1 MSLPPLTADSLTTER
16 LASAVVALEPYM
28 IQTLSDYVAAES
40 VSGTEE
46 PSARYLESAL
56 ADLGLPVERIVQDN
70 SLLAD
75 LPLYATPSSP
85 ENGRYNLLA
94 CHTPKQITGRSVL
107 FNGHMDVVPTGPSS
121 MWAHP
126 PFAPYVK
133 DGWLYGRGAGD
144 MKAGIVCAMAAYQA
158 LRSLGVQPAARV
170 GFNTVLNEEDSGNGA
185 LASVYALQNG
195 LASVTMDDFDA
206 VIIPEPFDESL
217 LAAQVGVMWV
227 FIDISGRPAHAAYMG
242 TGVNPIEAGIA
253 IMADLKKLEEEW
265 NAPENCHPAFRDVA
279 HPLNFNLGM
288 IQGGEWNSSVPCT
301 CTLGVRIGFYPDMT
315 PEEARRI
322 IAARIHAAAA
332 RINTAL
338 TVNLRYHGQFAPGCE
353 FDLDA
358 PAMQAL
364 AVAHTQVNGVAPERR
379 ALTATT
385 DARFFRMMTD
395 VPVTCYGPQAQN
407 IHGIDESVSIAS
419 MQRVATTMAR
429 FMVDWCGVQ
438 PL

>member
-1 MSLPPLTADSLTTER
+1 MSLTTPLTTER
-16 LASAVVALEPYM
+16 LTSAIEALEPYL

-46 PSARYLESAL
+46 PSVHYLEGAL
-56 ADLGLPVERIVQDN
+56 ADLGLSVERIVQDN
-70 SLLAD
+70 ALLAG

-94 CHTPKQITGRSVL
+94 CHTPKNTTGRSVL
-107 FNGHMDVVPTGPSS
+107 FNGHMDVVPTGPHA
-121 MWAHP
+121 MWSHP
-126 PFAPYVK
+126 PFAPRVAN
-133 DGWLYGRGAGD
+133 GQIYGRGAGD
-144 MKAGIVCAMAAYQA
+144 MKAGIVCAMAAVKA
-158 LRSLGVQPAARV
+158 LHSLGVQPAALV

-185 LASVYALQNG
+185 LASVHALQNG
-195 LASVTMDDFDA
+195 LCSVTMDDFDA

-217 LAAQVGVMWV
+217 LAAQVGVMWL

-253 IMADLKKLEEEW
+253 IMADLKELEKEW
-265 NAPENCHPAFRDVA
+265 NAPENRHPAFRDVE
-279 HPLNFNLGM
+279 HPLNFNLGT
-288 IQGGEWNSSVPCT
+288 IAGGEWNSSVPCT
-301 CTLGVRIGFYPDMT
+301 CTLGVRIGFFPDRT

-322 IAARIHAAAA
+322 VAGRVQACAA
-332 RINTAL
+332 RINAAL
-338 TVNLRYHGQFAPGCE
+338 TVKLRYHGQFAAGCE
-353 FDLDA
+353 FDLDG

-364 AVAHTQVNGVAPERR
+364 AAAHAKVTGTAPERR

-385 DARFFRMMTD
+385 DARFFRLMTD

-419 MQRVATTMAR
+419 MKRVATTMAQ
-429 FMVDWCGVQ
+429 FMVDWCGVE